1 MSFRIP
7 MRVQKRHVILSAA
20 KDLGAIRRSLAANS
34 IGISRYFA
42 GLSVAEVAGG
52 IGGAGCAGATGSLT
66 DASHVPCILRMVR
79 VTAMPPLS
87 GKFTT
92 TMLPKLPSASRR
104 VAISAVMPSR
114 QVYLVCCRVAS
125 VRLSE
130 SQHLLDSSS
139 GSSALAALSR
149 PTLPRG

>member
-1 MSFRIP
+1 

-92 TMLPKLPSASRR
+92 TILP
-104 VAISAVMPSR
+104 
-114 QVYLVCCRVAS
+114 
-125 VRLSE
+125 
-130 SQHLLDSSS
+130 
-139 GSSALAALSR
+139 
-149 PTLPRG
+149 